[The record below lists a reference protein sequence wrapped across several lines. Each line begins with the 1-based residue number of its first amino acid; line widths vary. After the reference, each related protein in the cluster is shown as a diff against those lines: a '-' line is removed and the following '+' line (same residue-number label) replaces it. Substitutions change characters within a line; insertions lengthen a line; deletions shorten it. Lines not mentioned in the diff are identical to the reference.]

1 MKPSPHRDVSRAE
14 FIGIVAAL
22 MALNSLAIDIMLP
35 ALPFMGEA
43 LAVTAE
49 NERQYIISVYMMG
62 YGIGEIF
69 FGPVSDRLGRRGPL
83 LAGIGIYIVAAIAAV
98 FSPSFAIVLALRFV
112 QGLGAA
118 STRVIATSIVRDRYV
133 GRGMAEVMS
142 MVIML
147 FMAIPI
153 LAPGMGQL
161 LLLLWPWQSI
171 FLFMGG
177 LAIVVGLWTLLRLP
191 ETLPADARRSLGP
204 GSVIEAFN
212 IVVTNRVAFSYG
224 LAGTFMFASLFG
236 FLTSAQQIYV
246 GIYGLGP
253 YFPVAFAGVA
263 ALMGLASFT
272 NSKLV
277 AKLGMRRLSHGAVL
291 VFTVVSGIWLVLA
304 ETIEVPFWLF
314 LPLLAAI
321 MSCFGWAAA
330 NMNSLSMEP
339 LGEVAG
345 TASSVFGFIQTV
357 GGVLIGGYI
366 GQQFDGTVVPA
377 ATGYFAMGVLCIICI
392 VVAEKGRF
400 FGDDMAAA
408 EQRGTAASA

>member
-1 MKPSPHRDVSRAE
+1 MKLLPSRDISRAE

-35 ALPFMGEA
+35 ALPFMGDA
-43 LAVTAE
+43 LGVSTE
-49 NERQYIISVYMMG
+49 NERQFIISAYMMG
-62 YGIGEIF
+62 YGVGEIF
-69 FGPVSDRLGRRGPL
+69 FGPVSDRFGRRGPL
-83 LAGIGIYIVAAIAAV
+83 LAGIAIYIFAAIAV
-98 FSPSFAIVLALRFV
+98 IFSPSFFMVLALRFV

-133 GRGMAEVMS
+133 GRAMAEVMS
-142 MVIML
+142 MVFML

-153 LAPGMGQL
+153 LAPGLGQMML
-161 LLLLWPWQSI
+161 AFWPWQSI

-177 LAIVVGLWTLLRLP
+177 LAMVVGLWTLIRLP
-191 ETLPADARRSLGP
+191 ETLSSDARRSLGP
-204 GSVIEAFN
+204 SAVIEAFN
-212 IVVTNRVAFSYG
+212 IVVMNREAISYG

-253 YFPVAFAGVA
+253 YFPVAFASVA

-272 NSKLV
+272 NSKAV
-277 AKLGMRRLSHGAVL
+277 ARLGMRRLSHGAAL
-291 VFTVVSGIWLVLA
+291 VFTGVSGLWLVLA
-304 ETIEVPFWLF
+304 ETIAVPFWLF
-314 LPLLAAI
+314 LPLLAII

-366 GQQFDGTVVPA
+366 GQQFDGTVIPVA
-377 ATGYFAMGVLCIICI
+377 AGYFAMGILCLLCIL
-392 VVAEKGRF
+392 VAENGRIF
-400 FGDDMAAA
+400 RMDVSSGGDAC
-408 EQRGTAASA
+408 ELP

>member
-1 MKPSPHRDVSRAE
+1 MHTQSKRDIPRFE
-14 FIGIVAAL
+14 FIGIVSAL

-35 ALPFMGEA
+35 ALPRMGEA
-43 LAVTAE
+43 LGVVAE
-49 NERQYIISVYMMG
+49 NERQFIISAYMMG
-62 YGIGEIF
+62 YGVGEIF
-69 FGPVSDRLGRRGPL
+69 FGPISDRFGRRGPL
-83 LAGIGIYIVAAIAAV
+83 LLGLGLYIVAAIAAV
-98 FSPSFAIVLALRFV
+98 FSPSFAMVLAFRFT

-133 GRGMAEVMS
+133 GQSMAQVMS

-147 FMAIPI
+147 FMAVPI
-153 LAPGMGQL
+153 LAPGMGQVL
-161 LLLLWPWQSI
+161 LAFWPWQSI

-177 LAIVVGLWTLLRLP
+177 LAILVGLWTCFRLP
-191 ETLPADARRSLGP
+191 ETLLPEGRRSLGP
-204 GSVIEAFN
+204 SAVLEAFKL
-212 IVVTNRVAFSYG
+212 VATNRAAFSYG

-253 YFPVAFAGVA
+253 YFPVAFAAVA

-272 NSKLV
+272 NSRLV
-277 AKLGMRRLSHGAVL
+277 ATLGMRRLSHGAVL
-291 VFTVVSGIWLVLA
+291 IFTIFSGIWLALA
-304 ETIEVPFWLF
+304 RLIDVPFWLF
-314 LPLLAAI
+314 LPLLTII

-366 GQQFDGTVVPA
+366 GQQFNGTVVPVA
-377 ATGYFAMGVLCIICI
+377 AGYFSMGVLCVLCI
-392 VVAEKGRF
+392 LVAEKGLI
-400 FGDDMAAA
+400 FGADTSSDEGACVTSAA
-408 EQRGTAASA
+408 